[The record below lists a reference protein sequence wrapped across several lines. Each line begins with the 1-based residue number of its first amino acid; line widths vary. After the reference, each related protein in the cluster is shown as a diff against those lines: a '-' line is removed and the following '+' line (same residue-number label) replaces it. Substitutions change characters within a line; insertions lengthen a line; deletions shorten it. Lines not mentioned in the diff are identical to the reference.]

1 MVISTGTTLPRW
13 DSVAALYC
21 LQKSMMLTPC
31 GPSAVPTGGAGVA
44 APACSCTL
52 TSAATFFFG
61 GIFTPLSHL
70 SVVPTP
76 GLPGNTGAGTHPPC
90 RNHLDS
96 RPRVRG
102 VRRGSRP
109 PAPSRTGPPGPRW
122 PARRRGRPGP
132 CAGRPR
138 LAGQPVQDTASRE
151 SPGPPGPD
159 SPRLGCTAQPGRRPP
174 AGARAVPRRR
184 RRPGPARVGSESDL
198 GDLVEGQLDR
208 GLPAEDRHQH
218 LQLLLLGVDLVDGRG
233 EGGERAVHDGDRLAD
248 LELDGGGRL
257 RLLLG
262 RLGGALL
269 RLGGEQLRDL
279 VQAQRGRLVQQPHEP
294 GHAGRV

>member
-52 TSAATFFFG
+52 TSAAPFFFG

-70 SVVPTP
+70 PVVPTP

-138 LAGQPVQDTASRE
+138 LAGQPVHDTASRESHGPPRPDPPPLGRGPRPPAGARAAPGPRWPARRRGRPGPCAGRPRLAGQPVQDTASRE
-151 SPGPPGPD
+151 SHGPPGPD
-159 SPRLGCTAQPGRRPP
+159 SPRLGPGRRPP

-184 RRPGPARVGSESDL
+184 RRPGPAWVRSESDL

-218 LQLLLLGVDLVDGRG
+218 LQLLLLGVDLVDG
-233 EGGERAVHDGDRLAD
+233 
-248 LELDGGGRL
+248 
-257 RLLLG
+257 
-262 RLGGALL
+262 
-269 RLGGEQLRDL
+269 
-279 VQAQRGRLVQQPHEP
+279 
-294 GHAGRV
+294 